1 MKILLLSSALSSGG
15 AETHVTELALALSSL
30 GHDVTVATAGGE
42 LVETLKKS
50 SVYHE
55 KLRLDTHSPTL
66 LFCALTRLKRLLKR
80 KSFDL
85 IHTHSRIAALI
96 CRLAVGKRNI
106 PIVSTVHAR
115 FRTSPLLRRLSFWG
129 AHSIAVSED
138 LAEYLTR
145 EYDVPKDKIS
155 IIENGI
161 DTEKFSPPKA
171 RHESTALRILF
182 ASRLDTDC
190 SLGAL
195 LLVKLAERL
204 HERKEGIIIEIAGGG
219 KEQKRLSSLAKKVN
233 FKLGYECVR
242 LLGFC
247 RDMPKCFKTADIFV
261 GVSRAALE
269 AMSAGVPSVL
279 CGNEG
284 FLGVLDAS
292 NIEKAAR
299 TNFCCRKEELPDSEK
314 LFFALTTLIDMSDN
328 ERAELGS
335 YLRSYVVKNHSLTSM
350 AKNTEII
357 YKRAISEVTSQARPY
372 TVLCG
377 YYGAGNLGDDAILF
391 EILKKLKASDPK
403 REIYIISQKRKNF
416 GTRGVRT
423 VSKKNL
429 SAVKKI
435 LKNADRLVLGGGS
448 ILQDKSSLR
457 SLIYYTSLIKYAY
470 RQGVRVE
477 LLSNGL
483 GPLKRKVSR
492 RLTSSALKCADRI
505 SMRDATAF
513 ELASELGAPKE
524 RLFLEGDLTEST
536 PPCDDTRST
545 EILCSL
551 SLENKE
557 FALVSI
563 RKRDS
568 KKLKK
573 ELIKHLYA
581 LEIMHTTPVFVVMH
595 KKEDMKISK
604 RLAKKYGGKLFVPA
618 DATEICGL
626 ARLAKYAV
634 GTRFHLLYL
643 SKLSGIPVFPLGD
656 DPKMKGL

>member
-15 AETHVTELALALSSL
+15 AETHVTELATALSEL
-30 GHDVTVATAGGE
+30 GHEITVATAGGE
-42 LVETLKKS
+42 LVETLKKREIR
-50 SVYHE
+50 HE
-55 KLRLDTHSPTL
+55 RLRLDTHSPAL
-66 LFCALTRLKRLLKR
+66 LFASLTRLRRLLAKEN
-80 KSFDL
+80 FDV
-85 IHTHSRIAALI
+85 IHTHSRIAAFI
-96 CRLAVGKRNI
+96 CKMATSKRNI
-106 PIVSTVHAR
+106 PVVSTVHAH

-129 AHSIAVSED
+129 DRSIAVSKD
-138 LAEYLTR
+138 LSEYLAR
-145 EYDVPKDKIS
+145 EYRVGKDKITV
-155 IIENGI
+155 IENGI
-161 DTEKFSPPKA
+161 DTNRFAPRKAPKDSA
-171 RHESTALRILF
+171 PIRILF
-182 ASRLDTDC
+182 ASRLDADC

-195 LLVKLAERL
+195 LLIKLAERL
-204 HERKEGIIIEIAGGG
+204 SQISQKVIIEIAGGG
-219 KEQKRLSSLAKKVN
+219 SEQKRLSSLAKKVN

-247 RDMPKCFKTADIFV
+247 RDMPKRLNEADIFV

-269 AMSAGVPSVL
+269 AMSAGVPTVL

-292 NIEKAAR
+292 VMREAAR
-299 TNFCCRKEELPDSEK
+299 TNFCCRGSELPDGERLFYAISTLLDMTKSER
-314 LFFALTTLIDMSDN
+314 D
-328 ERAELGS
+328 ELGN
-335 YLRSYVVKNHSLTSM
+335 YLRSYVIKNHSLECM
-350 AKNTEII
+350 AKRTAEL
-357 YKRAISEVTSQARPY
+357 YKLAIEENADKLRSHV
-372 TVLCG
+372 VLCG
-377 YYGAGNLGDDAILF
+377 YYGAGNLGDDVMLSAVLERF
-391 EILKKLKASDPK
+391 SKCEPQ
-403 REIYIISQKRKNF
+403 RPVYVISQKKTVFKHPNAKAIRKKDIF
-416 GTRGVRT
+416 AVRHAIRG
-423 VSKKNL
+423 
-429 SAVKKI
+429 
-435 LKNADRLVLGGGS
+435 ADRLILGGGS

-457 SLIYYTSLIKYAY
+457 SLLYYTSLIKYAHKK
-470 RQGVRVE
+470 GVRVE

-483 GPLKRKVSR
+483 GPLKRRISKRLASKALSR
-492 RLTSSALKCADRI
+492 ADRI
-505 SMRDATAF
+505 SMRDTEALR
-513 ELASELGAPKE
+513 LAKELGAAEDK
-524 RLFLEGDLTEST
+524 LSLDNDLSAST
-536 PPCDDTRST
+536 SFCDEEKTRK
-545 EILCSL
+545 ILRSL

-563 RKRDS
+563 RKKDS

-581 LEIMHTTPVFVVMH
+581 LEIMHSTPVFVVMH